1 MDIRIARMQ
10 NIAQRSDEA
19 ATRAAAS
26 QAPASVEPSNGV
38 DAERSVPNDT
48 AQVREVARQLEGW
61 LQQSSRSLQFTV
73 DESSGRVVITV
84 QDAATRETIRQIPS
98 EEVLRLARSL
108 ERSASSPAALVDQRV

>member
-26 QAPASVEPSNGV
+26 QAPASFEPSNV
-38 DAERSVPNDT
+38 ADAERSVPNDT